1 MPGQFES
8 ILDKLQAKLGKQTI
22 RKASTINRPRPKREV
37 QQIQIFNEFNR
48 RNPRADGGSV
58 NGSEQAAFRKKVEE
72 LMDDGYDFGE
82 AVREAMRQGYQDGG
96 KTKKFTWSRDKKRPV
111 KYSQALQKLIDK
123 FKKTLLGSGVKLEVM
138 RLNDPQGKTPLIR
151 VRHSII
157 KDGVSTIKGTKNFD
171 LTPNGFKDAKK
182 YAEGMKAD
190 PKTYPPATPEKGM
203 ASVKAAE
210 NEYSKLKNQW
220 TQEAIDFIEEA
231 TSSGKYK
238 TVEEV
243 NKALM
248 EKFSDPKYTYE
259 GLPRAVRKK
268 VAFVRPDKYPGQLM
282 FDYDYVFPKDSG
294 LDGIQMKD
302 RPYKGKTAQRDLI
315 LKGFLNN
322 STNKINPKFKNLSN
336 SLFTFFTDPPKG
348 ESKPL
353 LSVKNEEEL
362 KRFSKKYNLQG
373 AKAGTKSGGSLLENY
388 LYNRG
393 LDFEKYKLSN
403 EQAFGRATIIEL
415 RRELNRP
422 DITSARKTQLENTIE
437 ALRKFDR
444 GLRRRLYNKYPS
456 LFKASRGGQSIVFE
470 HLVARSIP
478 EATGELF
485 QSFERLPYDYRMRG
499 RFVPAYFN
507 KEKLKIFDKPL
518 IDLIDQYESAP
529 DESTRKSVEKDIKKL
544 KKEFNDAT
552 KIKGKGY
559 ADNLEIS
566 FKKNRVILEDKT
578 PVFKTGVSEVDLS
591 QDILKNIEH
600 SNKLFSNLGKQ
611 QYVYKGTNF
620 DNFKKDI
627 FKVKQAANSRG
638 VTFNSFAGFMDFAQA
653 GIELPPAVKQ
663 AAARVARVGGQ
674 ILKGTGV
681 GAAVLD
687 PIFAAV
693 DFSEAIDRGVGGK
706 EAAKYTGKRF
716 VEGVLNLPDLVAS
729 GAKFAKDK
737 AQGKDTEFKTGTLY
751 EPFTFA
757 QESLDR
763 AEAATP
769 KATRLRNIA
778 QRDFD
783 TQVRPG
789 MTMVDD
795 MEIPASREQI
805 KAAEQDFIKNQMGPY
820 YKYGLENLVEEEE
833 EKPLQDEGILDILTN
848 PIYKGG
854 VIKT

>member
-1 MPGQFES
+1 
-8 ILDKLQAKLGKQTI
+8 
-22 RKASTINRPRPKREV
+22 
-37 QQIQIFNEFNR
+37 
-48 RNPRADGGSV
+48 
-58 NGSEQAAFRKKVEE
+58 
-72 LMDDGYDFGE
+72 
-82 AVREAMRQGYQDGG
+82 
-96 KTKKFTWSRDKKRPV
+96 
-111 KYSQALQKLIDK
+111 
-123 FKKTLLGSGVKLEVM
+123 
-138 RLNDPQGKTPLIR
+138 
-151 VRHSII
+151 
-157 KDGVSTIKGTKNFD
+157 
-171 LTPNGFKDAKK
+171 
-182 YAEGMKAD
+182 
-190 PKTYPPATPEKGM
+190 
-203 ASVKAAE
+203 
-210 NEYSKLKNQW
+210 
-220 TQEAIDFIEEA
+220 
-231 TSSGKYK
+231 
-238 TVEEV
+238 
-243 NKALM
+243 M
-248 EKFSDPKYTYE
+248 EKFSDPKYTYK

-315 LKGFLNN
+315 LNGFLNN

-336 SLFTFFTDPPKG
+336 SLFTFFTEPPKG

-529 DESTRKSVEKDIKKL
+529 DESTRKGVEKDIKKL

-600 SNKLFSNLGKQ
+600 SKKLFSNLGKQ
-611 QYVYKGTNF
+611 QNVYKGTNF
-620 DNFKKDI
+620 DNFKKD
-627 FKVKQAANSRG
+627 
-638 VTFNSFAGFMDFAQA
+638 ME
-653 GIELPPAVKQ
+653 IEL
-663 AAARVARVGGQ
+663 
-674 ILKGTGV
+674 
-681 GAAVLD
+681 
-687 PIFAAV
+687 
-693 DFSEAIDRGVGGK
+693 
-706 EAAKYTGKRF
+706 
-716 VEGVLNLPDLVAS
+716 
-729 GAKFAKDK
+729 
-737 AQGKDTEFKTGTLY
+737 
-751 EPFTFA
+751 
-757 QESLDR
+757 
-763 AEAATP
+763 
-769 KATRLRNIA
+769 
-778 QRDFD
+778 
-783 TQVRPG
+783 
-789 MTMVDD
+789 
-795 MEIPASREQI
+795 
-805 KAAEQDFIKNQMGPY
+805 
-820 YKYGLENLVEEEE
+820 
-833 EKPLQDEGILDILTN
+833 
-848 PIYKGG
+848 
-854 VIKT
+854 